1 MVEIPAPASPRS
13 PRMVMTDDDLEA
25 RLRRLEAMMQWRGY
39 RRHPEHGFW
48 VLPGAELAPLP
59 QGDIEDDND

>member
-1 MVEIPAPASPRS
+1 
-13 PRMVMTDDDLEA
+13 MVMTDDDLEA

-59 QGDIEDDND
+59 QDDIEDDND